1 MDDQGLRLHGAP
13 CFFGMNG
20 FRLAP
25 FCPRS
30 RLLLVPALN
39 SLFPLP
45 APDSIVPPYAGPPTA
60 ARTGEVA
67 GTLRLLAYLALSVVL
82 IMLDHRGGWLSQA
95 RQQAALMVQPL
106 WMLAGLPGRIAERIS
121 DDAGTLGQLTVENR
135 RLRDELLLNQARMAR
150 LQTLAADNARL
161 RGLLDAAGR
170 GNLDV
175 MLAPVLDID
184 LDPTRQRLVLDA
196 GNRDRVQVGQSVIDN
211 GGLLGQII
219 GTTPMHAN
227 VLLITD
233 PSHAV
238 PVAIARNGVR
248 LVAYGEGR
256 SDVLRLSSVPLS
268 SDVKVGDVLVTSGL
282 GRTFPGRVP
291 GRHDHPPASGRQPR
305 LPRGRRAP
313 GGEVRP
319 RPRSAGAAVGA
330 GARGNGAVRFEPAG
344 QCGRRRHGADHV
356 RLGAAAG
363 DGRGDRPR
371 LPRPPHRP
379 SRRRRSRQLPDRA
392 GKPSLAP
399 KTVPS
404 PAAQPPATPSRPSRR
419 RHPPPARSVDEPL
432 RMPTGRCPSACSPR

>member
-1 MDDQGLRLHGAP
+1 M
-13 CFFGMNG
+13 
-20 FRLAP
+20 
-25 FCPRS
+25 
-30 RLLLVPALN
+30 
-39 SLFPLP
+39 
-45 APDSIVPPYAGPPTA
+45 PPYAGPPTA

-82 IMLDHRGGWLSQA
+82 ILLDHRGGWLSQA
-95 RQQAALMVQPL
+95 RQQATLMVQPL

-135 RLRDELLLNQARMAR
+135 RLREELLLNQARMAR

-219 GTTPMHAN
+219 GTTPMHAS

-282 GRTFPGRVP
+282 GGRFPAGFPVGTITRL
-291 GRHDHPPASGRQPR
+291 HPDDSRAFLEGDVRPAAKFD
-305 LPRGRRAP
+305 RGREVLVLLSAP
-313 GGEVRP
+313 VPMEVAP
-319 RPRSAGAAVGA
+319 FDSSQPPVAAASATAGAAVAAPA
-330 GARGNGAVRFEPAG
+330 GASTGAVTNPGATPAK
-344 QCGRRRHGADHV
+344 
-356 RLGAAAG
+356 
-363 DGRGDRPR
+363 PT
-371 LPRPPHRP
+371 P
-379 SRRRRSRQLPDRA
+379 SQPASSAPA
-392 GKPSLAP
+392 GKPPLAP
-399 KTVPS
+399 GTVAS
-404 PAAQPPATPSRPSRR
+404 PAAPPPATTQQAQSPAPRTTGEERR
-419 RHPPPARSVDEPL
+419 
-432 RMPTGRCPSACSPR
+432 